1 MLQPTLIDKPSV
13 ISGAVCALCKQPFN
27 PQDEVIVCPVDET
40 RHHTYCWEANGNR
53 CTALGCAGQGP
64 IAGRGGFFA
73 PASHR
78 ANARSRPAS
87 RPAGARSFWNA
98 ARGVQPQ
105 VTAAPAPPPAIPAP
119 VSATVTPAAAA
130 RSTTPPA
137 PWHQRWA
144 QSCLILA
151 IALAIVLFGFS
162 CFGLW
167 AIADYIL
174 LHVLEW
180 GYRST
185 PQNDLLPSLVHQ
197 LALALP
203 LIWAGLV

>member
-13 ISGAVCALCKQPFN
+13 ISGAMCALCKQPFN
-27 PQDEVIVCPVDET
+27 PQDEVIVCPVDAT

-53 CTALGCAGQGP
+53 CTALGCAGRGD
-64 IAGRGGFFA
+64 IAGRG
-73 PASHR
+73 R
-78 ANARSRPAS
+78 NANHPPITSRPQ
-87 RPAGARSFWNA
+87 ARSFWNPGRRQA
-98 ARGVQPQ
+98 VS
-105 VTAAPAPPPAIPAP
+105 AAPPTPSAPIPVP
-119 VSATVTPAAAA
+119 VTVATTPAAA
-130 RSTTPPA
+130 RQTSSPPA

-174 LHVLEW
+174 LQVLEW
-180 GYRST
+180 GYRPT
-185 PQNDLLPSLVHQ
+185 PQNDHLLPLVTQ
-197 LALALP
+197 AALIWP
-203 LIWAGLV
+203 LIRLRVG